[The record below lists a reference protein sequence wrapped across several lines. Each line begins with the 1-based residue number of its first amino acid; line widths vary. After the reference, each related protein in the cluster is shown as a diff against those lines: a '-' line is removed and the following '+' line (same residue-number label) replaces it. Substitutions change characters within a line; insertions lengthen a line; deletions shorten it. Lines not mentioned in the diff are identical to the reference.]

1 MTDCPTSSG
10 MIAGSD
16 DVALLYHM
24 FLGRAPEEPSRLK
37 DNEGV
42 PVDRLARG
50 FIGSAEFAARMARIE
65 SGQPLDPAASGVET
79 DLSPALDLL
88 SRITGSALPDPAP
101 HSLRAILAAALAS
114 AALWPDFTR
123 HFGSRAA
130 PLLEAISADAPAVAE
145 SDWQGFIDF
154 ASDWLIRGWAC
165 RKDDPA
171 PVRLGLLIDGKMIAR
186 VEASLFRPDV
196 AEQLGLAGNCGFEL
210 RPLIPDALRYEGA
223 VLSLVDLSSGAPLP
237 YRREVLL
244 SPPAAVPRTLDAELR
259 SLVAMVGNLTDRLAG
274 FGVPGPVLLADYQMF
289 RSSYRLPA
297 APSEVRAGSAERV
310 SFSLILPLLPG
321 GAEGLEETLSSLL
334 AQDWQD
340 WELIA
345 VTGRGHAFAIP
356 DALGAA
362 IARDTRI
369 RLMETVG
376 LRSMVEAQGVGI
388 RAAQGSHV
396 IPLAPGISL
405 EPGALAWLAHVAGV
419 TGARLIYTDHCRVSP
434 LGAAEYLFSDP
445 ALKPAF
451 DHDLLLQRDY
461 IGPAVCL
468 ETALALT
475 ASATKA
481 KLAGDLV
488 FRAVERLQLAG
499 IVHLPLPLFRLAPHT
514 DTLPEESAYRRAALA
529 HLSRLGL
536 TACEASGKKSPHQ
549 QDEDWLCWPSPT
561 EARRLS
567 IIIASRDR
575 RDLLEPCIDS
585 IRQRLADPAQCEI
598 VIVDNR
604 SSDPATLAYLEDL
617 SRDPGIRI
625 LPFDEEFN
633 WSRANNLAAATC
645 TSDLLLFLNNDIEI
659 LTPGFDELLRRQ
671 LSRPGAGVLGCLLLY
686 PDGLIQHAGT
696 VVGTSGVAAHIGA
709 GQSPAAPDL
718 PGWHR
723 LTRQVSAVTGAFLAI
738 PARLF
743 DDIGGFDETALKI
756 TLNDVD
762 LCLRVRESGR
772 SVLYTPAI
780 TCLHYESASRGNDE
794 RNTEKSRRA
803 AAERAVFGRRW
814 QHRLRF
820 DPFHGPALSL
830 TRAPF
835 SHAVMPTPE
844 GIAAYLARQMQDY
857 RT

>member
-1 MTDCPTSSG
+1 MTNRSASLGT
-10 MIAGSD
+10 ITGSD
-16 DVALLYHM
+16 DVTLLYRM
-24 FLGRAPEEPSRLK
+24 FLGRAPEDPSRIR
-37 DNEGV
+37 DNADV
-42 PVDRLARG
+42 PADQLARA

-65 SGQPLDPAASGVET
+65 AGQPPEPAADEDEAT
-79 DLSPALDLL
+79 LSLALDLL
-88 SRITGSALPDPAP
+88 SRMTDGAVPDPAP
-101 HSLRAILAAALAS
+101 HSLRTMLASALAS
-114 AALWPDFTR
+114 AALWPEFTR

-130 PLLEAISADAPAVAE
+130 PLLEAIGADAPAVAD
-145 SDWQGFIDF
+145 SDWLGFIDF

-196 AEQLGLAGNCGFEL
+196 AEQLGLVGNCGFEL
-210 RPLIPDALRYEGA
+210 RPMIPDALRHEGA

-244 SPPAAVPRTLDAELR
+244 SPPAAAPHTLDAELK

-274 FGVPGPVLLADYQMF
+274 FGVPGPVPLADYQLF

-297 APSEVRAGSAERV
+297 APSDAGATSAGRV

-321 GAEGLEETLSSLL
+321 ETEALEETLSSLL
-334 AQDWQD
+334 AQDWPD

-345 VTGRGHAFAIP
+345 VTDRGRTPAVP
-356 DALGAA
+356 VALSDA
-362 IARDTRI
+362 IARDKRI

-376 LRSMVEAQGVGI
+376 LRSMAEARSVGI

-396 IPLAPGISL
+396 IPLAPGIGL
-405 EPGALAWLAHVAGV
+405 EPGALAWIAHVAGV
-419 TGARLIYTDHCRVSP
+419 TGARLIYTDHCRASP
-434 LGAAEYLFSDP
+434 LGAAEHLFSDP

-451 DHDLLLQRDY
+451 DHDLLLQHDY
-461 IGPAVCL
+461 IGPAICL

-475 ASATKA
+475 ATATKA
-481 KLAGDLV
+481 EPAGDLL
-488 FRAVERLQLAG
+488 FRAAERLQLAG
-499 IVHLPLPLFRLAPHT
+499 IVHLPLPLFRFSPKINA
-514 DTLPEESAYRRAALA
+514 LPEERDYRRAALA

-536 TACEASGKKSPHQ
+536 TAREAAGGKLPHR

-585 IRQRLADPAQCEI
+585 IRRHLADPAQCEI

-604 SSDPATLAYLEDL
+604 SSDPATLAYLDEL
-617 SRDPGIRI
+617 SRDPAVRI
-625 LPFDEEFN
+625 LPFDESFN
-633 WSRANNLAAATC
+633 WSRANNLAASSC
-645 TSDLLLFLNNDIEI
+645 TGDLLLFLNNDTEI
-659 LTPGFDELLRRQ
+659 LTPGFDELVRRQ

-696 VVGTSGVAAHIGA
+696 VVGTSGLAAHIGA
-709 GQSPAAPDL
+709 GQSPAAPVL

-738 PARLF
+738 PAQLF
-743 DDIGGFDETALKI
+743 AEIGGFDETALKI

-762 LCLRVRESGR
+762 LCLRARESGR
-772 SVLYTPAI
+772 RVLYTPAI
-780 TCLHYESASRGNDE
+780 TCLHHESASRGNDE
-794 RNTEKSRRA
+794 RDQEKSARA
-803 AAERAVFGRRW
+803 TAERAVFSRRW

-830 TRAPF
+830 TRDPF
-835 SHAVMPTPE
+835 SHVVMPTPE
-844 GIAAYLARQMQDY
+844 GIAAYLARQMQDR